1 MASTV
6 YKGDLAEV
14 TFGHECGLALKH
26 GSMGGGGVATYATS
40 PTSLGSGYTAATK
53 ATSGG
58 SGSSA
63 TVAVASI
70 LSGVALSFEISIS
83 GTGETAGSTAKTQ
96 ADASAST
103 GSGTALSI
111 KFDSIDTEGA
121 VLSATLLAGGIGHA
135 VNDVITLP
143 NAGGVAVKV
152 KVLSIANGQ
161 LGTITA
167 ASPAD
172 GTGYNVGDVLT
183 VAGGTGGTVTV
194 ATLIAPGLTMTKATN
209 SANADCTDITF
220 GGAVAG
226 FFDSSGNLKYPAG
239 MLVGSTL
246 RVRGSSTPFLGDDYA
261 TTGNT
266 YTIVS
271 NTAKVITVTPLMKAN
286 GASGDNDEILIDGI
300 GTPTCDTGMS
310 FNASAKLS
318 DESVLTDQ
326 FVGLAATVALPE
338 TKIEIR
344 RSHVVGLGRDVVVQ
358 EPQSMKNEGGAIEM
372 MMNSARWLYYALGAQ
387 VVNEPSAAKATFST
401 DGAESDI
408 AAGDVYFEYTGTA
421 SNPPTAGEYLLI
433 VDATAVEFPTDRAV
447 AADNKKWGNLNG
459 GSVDGLG
466 TDMENAERN
475 EIRRVIHIDAS
486 SDPRRIYVD
495 EPFTFDHAIANM
507 TQKVVAY
514 HDSSTNGSPHFD
526 TAAATYGA
534 ITNRQSRLIF
544 EGATVP
550 SFTLESSMR
559 TRNTGSFNA
568 SGESEAAPGS
578 ASDNKQLTRVWRGC
592 KVKDFSLAADA
603 DAEVK
608 LSVNFDALYCYTDT
622 GRLEDTTPAN
632 KGDRYTAHRMF
643 ENIANSGINRKKA
656 GIAPN
661 TEKPYFFYN
670 GSISAFGINIAQIT
684 NFNLTGNNNIENFL
698 TVRGSSFKE
707 SRNSLGQSLEQVPFG
722 GSRNPNLSVEKTVEY
737 ELKMAI
743 IVSDPL
749 LWHEYRTNRVHGYTE
764 PITLTLTKAGA
775 GANREQII
783 VVIDDYIISEAPL
796 PIPEDKGVIKSE
808 MTIMPKHVRVI
819 SHDAFLGL

>member
-14 TFGHECGLALKH
+14 TFGHECGLALRH
-26 GSMGGGGVATYATS
+26 GSMGGGGVATFATS
-40 PTSLGSGYTAATK
+40 PTSLGSGYSVATL
-53 ATSGG
+53 ATTGG

-63 TVAVASI
+63 TVAVAAI
-70 LSGVALSFEISIS
+70 LSGVALSFEINIS

-111 KFDSIDTEGA
+111 TFDSIDADGA

-143 NAGGVAVKV
+143 SAGGVAVKV

-183 VAGGTGGTVTV
+183 VASGTGGTVTV
-194 ATLIAPGLTMTKATN
+194 ASLVTPGLTMTKTTN
-209 SANADCTDITF
+209 SANEDCTDITF

-226 FFDSSGNLKYPAG
+226 FFDSVGNLKYPAG

-246 RVRGSSTPFLGDDYA
+246 RVRGASTYFVGDDYA

-266 YTIVS
+266 YTIVANS
-271 NTAKVITVTPLMKAN
+271 AKVITVTPLMKVN

-310 FNASAKLS
+310 YNASAKLS
-318 DESVLTDQ
+318 DESVLSDQ
-326 FVGLAATVALPE
+326 FVGLAATISLPE
-338 TKIEIR
+338 TKVEIK
-344 RSHVVGLGRDVVVQ
+344 RSHVIGLGRDVVIQ

-387 VVNEPSAAKATFST
+387 VVNEPSAVKATIG
-401 DGAESDI
+401 DGGSYVKLDI
-408 AAGDVYFEYTGTA
+408 AAGDVYAEYTGIANNT
-421 SNPPTAGEYLLI
+421 PTAGEYLLV
-433 VDATAVEFPTDRAV
+433 VDPTVVQFPTDIAEPTGS
-447 AADNKKWGNLNG
+447 KWG
-459 GSVDGLG
+459 DGANLG
-466 TDMENAERN
+466 TTMQHAERN
-475 EIRRVIHIDAS
+475 EIRRVVHIDIS

-495 EPFTFDHAIANM
+495 EPFTFDHKAHADNYSSLKVIAYE
-507 TQKVVAY
+507 AAGG
-514 HDSSTNGSPHFD
+514 NGSPNFD
-526 TAAATYGA
+526 TAAATYGL

-559 TRNTGSFNA
+559 TRNTGSYNA
-568 SGESEAAPGS
+568 SGEAEAAPGS
-578 ASDNKQLTRVWRGC
+578 ASDNKQLTRIWRGC
-592 KVKDFSLAADA
+592 KVKDWSLAADA

-608 LSVNFDALYCYTDT
+608 MSVNFDALYCYTDT
-622 GRLEDTTPAN
+622 GRLEDDTPAN

-661 TEKPYFFYN
+661 TEKPFFFYN
-670 GSISAFGINIAQIT
+670 GQISAFGVNVAQIT

-737 ELKMAI
+737 ELKMSI

-749 LWHEYRTNRVHGYTE
+749 LWHEYRTNRVHGHLE

-775 GANREQII
+775 GATREQII